1 MSKIIYYMGAGASYG
16 KKEAREVI
24 DKGTEKESLLIHEG
38 LPVIN
43 EIGKCLLA
51 FKEAVANAPID
62 ISGHYSFL
70 NKYSTS
76 GDDLNHMRNCLITDI
91 EKVYEANKEHAT
103 IDTYA
108 KKLYLIKRTNELKR
122 LKNVLTTF
130 FVWTQVVSKTDQRYD
145 TFLANIL
152 QENTLSIPNGISVI
166 SWNYDSQFEMA
177 YRNYSQDGNLPIF
190 DKKAHTDYQDS
201 GNCGKIFKVNGSA
214 NFDDFCMVDY
224 ISKHTDVDSIIQLI
238 EYYGSL
244 NADTAELGF
253 QFTSRL
259 SYAWETSER
268 QKQMFDMLQKV
279 TYDTTTVIV
288 IGYSFPYFNRQID
301 RKIFAAMPYLQSVY
315 IQDPNPEA
323 IEPSLRAVL
332 LNESATKIVYQKDC
346 TQFYLPREL

>member
-1 MSKIIYYMGAGASYG
+1 M
-16 KKEAREVI
+16 
-24 DKGTEKESLLIHEG
+24 
-38 LPVIN
+38 
-43 EIGKCLLA
+43 
-51 FKEAVANAPID
+51 
-62 ISGHYSFL
+62 
-70 NKYSTS
+70 
-76 GDDLNHMRNCLITDI
+76 
-91 EKVYEANKEHAT
+91 
-103 IDTYA
+103 
-108 KKLYLIKRTNELKR
+108 YLIKRTNELKR

-130 FVWTQVVSKTDQRYD
+130 FVWAQIVSKTDQRYD

-190 DKKAHTDYQDS
+190 DKNAHIDYQDS

-301 RKIFAAMPYLQSVY
+301 RKIFAAMPYLQTVY

-332 LNESATKIVYQKDC
+332 LDENATKIVYQKDC

>member
-1 MSKIIYYMGAGASYG
+1 MSKIIYYIGAGASYG
-16 KKEAREVI
+16 KNDARELI
-24 DKGTEKESLLIHEG
+24 GKGTDNERLLIHEG

-43 EIGKCLLA
+43 EIGKCLLS
-51 FKEAVANAPID
+51 FKEAVVNTPID
-62 ISGHYSFL
+62 TNDYSFL
-70 NKYSTS
+70 NKFRVG
-76 GDDLNHMRNCLITDI
+76 GDDLNHKRNSLIADI
-91 EKVYEANKEHAT
+91 KEVYQANKEHAT
-103 IDTYA
+103 IDTYG
-108 KKLYLIKRTNELKR
+108 KKLYLTRRTNELKR

-130 FVWTQVVSKTDQRYD
+130 FVWAQLVSKTDQRYD

-152 QENTLSIPNGISVI
+152 QNETLSIPNGISVI

-177 YRNYSQDGNLPIF
+177 YRNYSKTGNLPIY
-190 DKKAHTDYQDS
+190 DKNAHIDYQDS

-224 ISKHTDVDSIIQLI
+224 ISKHRDVDSVIQLI
-238 EYYGSL
+238 EYYDNLG
-244 NADTAELGF
+244 ADTSAFGY

-268 QKQMFDMLQKV
+268 QRQMFDMLQKV
-279 TYDTTTVIV
+279 TSDTTTVVV

-301 RKIFAAMPYLQSVY
+301 RKIFAAMPYLKTVY

-332 LNESATKIVYQKDC
+332 QNQYCVKLIFNR
-346 TQFYLPREL
+346 L

>member
-24 DKGTEKESLLIHEG
+24 DKGTKKERLLIHEG

-43 EIGKCLLA
+43 EIGTCLLA

-62 ISGHYSFL
+62 INGHYSFL

-76 GDDLNHMRNCLITDI
+76 GDDINHMRNCLITDI

-130 FVWTQVVSKTDQRYD
+130 FVWAQIVSKTDQRYD

-190 DKKAHTDYQDS
+190 DKNAHIDYQDS

-224 ISKHTDVDSIIQLI
+224 ISKHRDVDSVIQLI
-238 EYYGSL
+238 EYYDNLG
-244 NADTAELGF
+244 ADTSAFGY

-268 QKQMFDMLQKV
+268 QRQMFDMLQKV
-279 TYDTTTVIV
+279 TSDTTTVVV

-301 RKIFAAMPYLQSVY
+301 RKIFAAMPYLKTVY

-332 LNESATKIVYQKDC
+332 QNESATKIVYQKDC

>member
-24 DKGTEKESLLIHEG
+24 DKGTKKERLLIHEG

-43 EIGKCLLA
+43 EIGTCLLA

-62 ISGHYSFL
+62 INGHYSFL

-76 GDDLNHMRNCLITDI
+76 GDDINHMRNCLITDI

-130 FVWTQVVSKTDQRYD
+130 FVWAQIVSKTDQRYD

-166 SWNYDSQFEMA
+166 SWNYDSQLEMA

-190 DKKAHTDYQDS
+190 DKNAHIDYQDS

-301 RKIFAAMPYLQSVY
+301 RKIFAAMPYLQTVY

-332 LNESATKIVYQKDC
+332 LDENATKIVYQKDC

>member
-1 MSKIIYYMGAGASYG
+1 MSNIIYYMGAGASYG

-24 DKGTEKESLLIHEG
+24 EKDTVNERLLIHEG

-43 EIGKCLLA
+43 EIGKCLLT
-51 FKEAVANAPID
+51 FKEAVVNAPVD
-62 ISGHYSFL
+62 KNGLYSFL
-70 NKYSTS
+70 NKYSTVA
-76 GDDLNHMRNCLITDI
+76 DDLNHKRNCLIADI
-91 EKVYEANKEHAT
+91 EEVYEANKEHAT

-108 KKLYLIKRTNELKR
+108 KKLYLTKKNNEFKR

-130 FVWTQVVSKTDQRYD
+130 FVWAQLVSKADQRYD

-177 YRNYSQDGNLPIF
+177 YRNYSQDGNLPIY
-190 DKKAHTDYQDS
+190 DKNAHIDFQDS

-224 ISKHTDVDSIIQLI
+224 ISKHTEVDSVIQLI
-238 EYYGSL
+238 EYYDNLG
-244 NADTAELGF
+244 ADTSELGF
-253 QFTSRL
+253 QFSSRL

-268 QKQMFDMLQKV
+268 QRQMFDMLQKV
-279 TYDTTTVIV
+279 TFDTTTVVV

-301 RKIFAAMPYLQSVY
+301 RKIFAAMPYLKTVY

-332 LNESATKIVYQKDC
+332 LNEAATKIVYQKDC